1 MLKRFDKQVV
11 VVTGGSTGIGFAIA
25 KALLDEGATRV
36 YITAR
41 SIDNLNRAAETL
53 GERVIPVV
61 SDTANI
67 SNINSL
73 KSLIEQNGDE
83 IDVLFAN
90 AGIAESNSLGSTGE
104 ETFDKVF
111 DINVKGLFFTVQ
123 ILLPLIRNNGSIVL
137 TASVASNKGMENLSL
152 YSASKAAVRSFSRS
166 WANDLKAKKIRVNTI
181 SPGFTL
187 TPIMKNGLGMSQDQ
201 IDGLEQHAENIV
213 PLGRIGQP
221 DEIASAALFL
231 ASDDARYINGI
242 ELIVDGGLTQ
252 I

>member
-53 GERVIPVV
+53 GERVIHVV